1 MSHGSNASGYEKLA
15 AILNVLGDPEQLRI
29 LDKAAAGFESGKGTI
44 KELKTTPRK
53 YYRNLREL
61 NDAEL
66 IIHFENKYN
75 LTPLGEVIH
84 KLIFDDISS
93 YLFSDQSMSERL
105 KGIGSKT
112 ELRIIDDY
120 KDLITVLV
128 ATIEKSK
135 SEILLATKYLDITV
149 VQSIIFA
156 LQRNI
161 TIKTIT
167 SEKVD
172 FSGFVKLLGSFV
184 RNLRP
189 NALKFVVGGEN
200 NYRSGNLPLSF
211 MIVDNEISVFE
222 IPDDK
227 FRLAFVSTD
236 KEVVKSLCSLF
247 WEIWNQSRKL
257 HMKVDK
263 S

>member
-29 LDKAAAGFESGKGTI
+29 LYKAAAGFESGKVAI

-61 NDAEL
+61 NDAKL

-84 KLIFDDISS
+84 KLIFNDISS
-93 YLFSDQSMSERL
+93 YLFSDQSTSEPL

-120 KDLITVLV
+120 KDLITALV

-149 VQSIIFA
+149 VQ
-156 LQRNI
+156 R
-161 TIKTIT
+161 
-167 SEKVD
+167 
-172 FSGFVKLLGSFV
+172 
-184 RNLRP
+184 
-189 NALKFVVGGEN
+189 
-200 NYRSGNLPLSF
+200 
-211 MIVDNEISVFE
+211 
-222 IPDDK
+222 
-227 FRLAFVSTD
+227 
-236 KEVVKSLCSLF
+236 
-247 WEIWNQSRKL
+247 
-257 HMKVDK
+257 
-263 S
+263 